1 MFNTIIY
8 DPLDNIKEQI
18 NTGININNIN
28 IDIYPFN
35 TVSIYQKLIDYG
47 FQNINESNIFIID
60 EPTYGY
66 ISDYNYINTTNE
78 NDKIEVVIAL
88 NNINYQSKNLYYINF
103 IVKNNYKIT
112 YSTQYIYNNTYEIIN
127 SLFVENVNSN
137 DISIYDINEES
148 IINDKIVNFNN
159 NDFIKNY
166 NFRLFFGNYN
176 KDYNIDIYPEIEYV
190 IKQNSFYYSQF
201 LIFEMPQ
208 ENLGKLDNTLC
219 LV

>member
-1 MFNTIIY
+1 M
-8 DPLDNIKEQI
+8 
-18 NTGININNIN
+18 
-28 IDIYPFN
+28 
-35 TVSIYQKLIDYG
+35 
-47 FQNINESNIFIID
+47 IFIHLILYQYTKINRLFSKYKWIQYIYYWRT
-60 EPTYGY
+60 TYGY

-88 NNINYQSKNLYYINF
+88 NNINYQNKNLYNINF

-137 DISIYDINEES
+137 DISLYDIDKDS

-166 NFRLFFGNYN
+166 NFRLFLVIIIKIIILIFIQ
-176 KDYNIDIYPEIEYV
+176 KLNILLKKIHLLY
-190 IKQNSFYYSQF
+190 QF
-201 LIFEMPQ
+201 LETQLKIILICIKNIIY
-208 ENLGKLDNTLC
+208 ENLN
-219 LV
+219 